1 MTTNTKLSNAAK
13 VAILF
18 DFHGLRGT
26 ASGIIARFMMEAAR
40 DGSQREEDK
49 LLVRRIC
56 DRWKLHDFKVAIYK
70 AYQDDFAE
78 EFNRKQ
84 EKELH
89 WRFCM
94 N

>member
-1 MTTNTKLSNAAK
+1 MMTTAKLSNAAK

-26 ASGIIARFMMEAAR
+26 ASGVIARFMMEAAR
-40 DGSQREEDK
+40 DNHQSEQDK
-49 LLVRRIC
+49 KLVRKIC

-84 EKELH
+84 EEERR

>member
-40 DGSQREEDK
+40 DGQQNEQDK
-49 LLVRRIC
+49 KLVQKIC
-56 DRWKLHDFKVAIYK
+56 NRWKLHDFKVAIFK
-70 AYQDDFAE
+70 AYQDDFLE
-78 EFNRKQ
+78 GFNEQR
-84 EKELH
+84 ERERLY
-89 WRFCM
+89 RFDA
-94 N
+94 

>member
-1 MTTNTKLSNAAK
+1 MATNTKLSNAAK

-26 ASGIIARFMMEAAR
+26 ASGIVARFMMEAAR
-40 DGSQREEDK
+40 DGQQNEQDK
-49 LLVRRIC
+49 KLIQKIC
-56 DRWKLHDFKVAIYK
+56 NRWKLHDFKVAIFK

-78 EFNRKQ
+78 RFNEQLEEERR
-84 EKELH
+84 H
-89 WRFCM
+89 RFCM